1 MQLTYFNNKTD
12 ARYVDKKL
20 ETISK
25 EGHSNPVTI
34 KILDSTN
41 LAHPTFKMSDADL
54 YMTANYCYV
63 DDLRRYYFI
72 DSIDLENGYALLHC
86 TCDVLST
93 YKVPL
98 RAQTVILKRS
108 EKVWDRYQ
116 NDGELPVEQRVAK
129 RCIGKFTTPFQMST
143 NAYVMGV
150 VGNTSGG
157 EENGGE

>member
-1 MQLTYFNNKTD
+1 MNLTYYLNKSD
-12 ARYVDKKL
+12 KRYVDKTL
-20 ETISK
+20 QQITLLD
-25 EGHSNPVTI
+25 HSNPVAITLLEGTSI
-34 KILDSTN
+34 VNPI
-41 LAHPTFKMSDADL
+41 FKMRDVDL

-72 DSIDLENGYALLHC
+72 DSVDLQNGYALLRC

-93 YKVPL
+93 YKEAL
-98 RAQTVILKRS
+98 REQTVILKRS

-129 RCIGKFTTPFQMST
+129 RCIGKFTTPFQMSI
-143 NAYVMGV
+143 NQYVMGV

-157 EENGGE
+157 EGNGGN